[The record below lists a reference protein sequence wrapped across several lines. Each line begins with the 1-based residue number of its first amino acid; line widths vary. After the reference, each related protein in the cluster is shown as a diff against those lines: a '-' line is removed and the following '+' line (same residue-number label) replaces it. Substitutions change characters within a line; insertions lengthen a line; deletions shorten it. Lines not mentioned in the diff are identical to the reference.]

1 MYIAQRLRDIREAMG
16 LSQGD
21 IENRTALMRC
31 YISRIEN
38 GHTMPSVETLEK
50 ICRALEV
57 RMYQL
62 FYEGEE
68 TKEVPERSLSS
79 HHDWASQG
87 KGKRLFMKFRLALSH
102 ISAEDRTLLLF
113 TAAKMADAK
122 RGKKK

>member
-1 MYIAQRLRDIREAMG
+1 MYIAQRLRDIRESME

-21 IENRTALMRC
+21 IENRTGLMRC

-50 ICRALEV
+50 ISRALEV

-68 TKEVPERSLSS
+68 TNERSLSS

-87 KGKRLFMKFRLALSH
+87 KGKRLFMKFLHALPH

-122 RGKKK
+122 RSKKK